1 MTLTALKSA
10 AVLAAALSL
19 AGCQQ
24 QSDEAFGQ
32 RVRAYLLE
40 HPEVL
45 QEVSVALQQK
55 QQAELAKAS
64 SDAIEKHRAQLERD
78 PRDFVANP
86 DGKITVVEFFD
97 YNCAYCKIAAP
108 EVVKLIQEN
117 PDVRFVFKEFAFQTP
132 DSIEAAHIALTPQAK
147 AKGLELHRLLMAQK
161 PLNQAAIDRS
171 LREAGVDPAAA
182 RAAAKDPA
190 IERQLLDVRALA
202 QALHIDGTPAF
213 VVGDKVI
220 PGADIEA
227 LRAAIAA
234 AKATDLKRPSGNPS

>member
-1 MTLTALKSA
+1 MTRPYALA
-10 AVLAAALSL
+10 AVAAAALAL
-19 AGCQQ
+19 TACQKPD
-24 QSDEAFGQ
+24 DEAFGKQ
-32 RVRAYLLE
+32 VRAYLLE
-40 HPEVL
+40 HPEVIQEAVTKL
-45 QEVSVALQQK
+45 QEK
-55 QQAELAKAS
+55 QEAEAAKAAT
-64 SDAIEKHRAQLERD
+64 DGLKTYRKQLERD
-78 PRDFVANP
+78 PRDYVANP
-86 DGKITVVEFFD
+86 KGSITVVEFFD
-97 YNCAYCKIAAP
+97 YNCGYCKLAAP
-108 EVVKLIQEN
+108 EVMQLIQEN

>member
-1 MTLTALKSA
+1 MTLILKSVAALA
-10 AVLAAALSL
+10 AVFALS
-19 AGCQQ
+19 GCQA
-24 QSDEAFGQ
+24 QSDEAFGE
-32 RVRAYLLE
+32 RVRAYLVAN
-40 HPEVL
+40 PEVL

-64 SDAIEKHRAQLERD
+64 STAIGKHRAQLERD

-86 DGKITVVEFFD
+86 NGRITVVEFFD

-108 EVVKLIQEN
+108 EVVKLIEEN

-132 DSIEAAHIALTPQAK
+132 HSILAAHIALTPQAK

-161 PLNQAAIDRS
+161 PLNDAGIDRS
-171 LREAGVDPAAA
+171 LRTVGVDPAQA
-182 RAAAKDPA
+182 RAAAESPA
-190 IERQLLDVRALA
+190 IQRQLLDVRALA

-227 LRAAIAA
+227 LKAAIAA
-234 AKATDLKRPSGNPS
+234 AKGGDLKRPSGRPT